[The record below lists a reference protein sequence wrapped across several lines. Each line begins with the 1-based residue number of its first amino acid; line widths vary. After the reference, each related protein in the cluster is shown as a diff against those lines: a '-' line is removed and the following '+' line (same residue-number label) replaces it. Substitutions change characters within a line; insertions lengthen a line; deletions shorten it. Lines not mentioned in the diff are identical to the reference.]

1 MFAKPHLLKGFRIK
15 SARVEY
21 FKKGVIYNL
30 VYINFVTIFFLIFIF
45 LGTGDT
51 ITQQFG
57 SLLHL
62 KAKDEL
68 AFCPMNQRP
77 DKFLHGSISG
87 SYNELWSFS

>member
-30 VYINFVTIFFLIFIF
+30 VYINFVTIFSLIFIF

-57 SLLHL
+57 TLTLTIL
-62 KAKDEL
+62 KPLYFFTFKMHI
-68 AFCPMNQRP
+68 FKRPMLIYKNIIRP
-77 DKFLHGSISG
+77 DAYHI
-87 SYNELWSFS
+87 

>member
-1 MFAKPHLLKGFRIK
+1 MFAKPHLLKGFMIK

-21 FKKGVIYNL
+21 FKKVVIYNL

-62 KAKDEL
+62 KS
-68 AFCPMNQRP
+68 QRRVG
-77 DKFLHGSISG
+77 FLSHESTA
-87 SYNELWSFS
+87 